1 MKRKTLRRAL
11 AGVVSTAMVCAGSAE
26 ALAVTVPSGIGLS
39 NTKSATESVVIYS
52 TDFEDG
58 DVSYFS
64 KRGDN
69 DTSVISAVEEET
81 APSGSTVMAITER
94 SKGWNGPSFDC
105 STYLEPNTKYIISVK
120 VKAQWYNNINV
131 SLQHTP
137 AGAEE
142 PSYSNLT
149 KGVSD
154 GGWITLET
162 SFSFPSSDTDVSV
175 YIEANDAVDLM
186 VDDFTIKTAPN
197 YMDFDAPSLKDV
209 YADYFKIGTACT
221 ASELAPESTQ
231 ELILKHFNSI
241 TAGNELKPEN
251 VLNKEACLA
260 MAADGDD
267 TDPQVT
273 LNAARSILDF
283 ARDNNIPVR
292 GHVLVWHQQ
301 TPLWFFKENYDE
313 DGEWVSKEKML
324 TRMENYIK
332 NVFETVKKEYPDIDF
347 YAWDVVNECLVDSG
361 SARKPGFPAQDN
373 QYNNSPWVQ
382 IFGDNS
388 FIKPAFEFAKKYA
401 PEGCKLYYND
411 FNEYMKTDAMIA
423 LAEEIN
429 SDGHYID
436 GLGLQ
441 SHLDVSNNGD
451 YDPFPTAAMYKKQLD
466 KFCAT
471 GLDIQITE
479 LDATVE
485 NQNYEGQAQYYS
497 DIMDAIVANKD
508 SISAVVFWGTTD
520 DQSWRADRDPLLFTQ
535 YYETKPCFDSIID
548 GIEYTIPEPTTAP
561 ATQPTTAPATGSD
574 PVAWGDA
581 NVDGKVDLQD
591 AVAILQYAAL
601 PAKYPLT
608 DEGLSNADVI
618 DNGTSG
624 VNGVDALA
632 IQMVDAKLIAASDLP
647 LTKAE
652 MDAKN

>member
-1 MKRKTLRRAL
+1 MNKKALRRAA
-11 AGVVSTAMVCAGSAE
+11 AGIVSTAMVLGGSASAIAAE
-26 ALAVTVPSGIGLS
+26 FPAGIG
-39 NTKSATESVVIYS
+39 TSAKVTADSDIIYS

-58 DVSYFS
+58 DVSKFS
-64 KRGDN
+64 KRGDT
-69 DTSVISAVEEET
+69 DTSVIAAVEEAT
-81 APSGSTVMAITER
+81 APSGSKVMSVTER

-105 STYLEPNTKYIISVK
+105 SQYLEPNTKYQISVK

-131 SLQHTP
+131 SLQHTTS
-137 AGAEE
+137 GATE
-142 PSYSNLT
+142 PSYTNLT

-162 SFSFPSSDTDVSV
+162 SFSFPESDKDVSV

-186 VDDFTIKTAPN
+186 IDDFSISLAPN
-197 YMDFDAPSLKDV
+197 KLDMSAPSLKDV
-209 YADYFKIGTACT
+209 YADSFKIGTACT
-221 ASELAPESTQ
+221 AGELAPKTTQ
-231 ELILKHFNSI
+231 QLILKHFNSL
-241 TAGNELKPEN
+241 TAGNELKPES
-251 VLNKEACLA
+251 VLDKEACLA
-260 MAADGDD
+260 MAADGND

-283 ARDNNIPVR
+283 ARDNHIPMR

-313 DGEWVSKEKML
+313 EGDWVSKEKML
-324 TRMENYIK
+324 KRMENYIK

-361 SARKPGFPAQDN
+361 TPRKPGFPAQDN
-373 QYNNSPWVQ
+373 QYAQSPWVQ

-423 LAEEIN
+423 LAEEVN
-429 SDGHYID
+429 SDGHYLD

-441 SHLDVSNNGD
+441 SHLNVSNNGEN
-451 YDPFPTAAMYKKQLD
+451 DPFPTAAMYKKQLD

-479 LDATVE
+479 LDATVK
-485 NQNYEGQAQYYS
+485 NQNYEAQAQYYS
-497 DIMDAIVANKD
+497 DIMDAIYANKD
-508 SISAVVFWGTTD
+508 AISAVVFWGTTD
-520 DQSWRADRDPLLFTQ
+520 DQSWRADYDPLLFTKE
-535 YYETKPCFDSIID
+535 YAAKPCFDSIID
-548 GIEYTIPEPTTAP
+548 GIEYKAPEPTTAP
-561 ATQPTTAPATGSD
+561 PTEPTTAPPTGGE

-581 NVDGKVDLQD
+581 NVDGKVDLTD
-591 AVAILQYAAL
+591 AVAILQYVAL
-601 PAKYPLT
+601 PAKYDLT
-608 DEGLSNADVI
+608 ATGEINADVV

-624 VNGVDALA
+624 VNASDALA
-632 IQMVDAKLIAASDLP
+632 IQMLDAKLITADAFPLSGAELTAAQ
-647 LTKAE
+647 K
-652 MDAKN
+652 